1 LIAMNGVVIMF
12 WFKTTM
18 KRISGITSYR

>member
-1 LIAMNGVVIMF
+1 MNGVVIMF